1 MRCQCC
7 DKNLNDYESTR
18 KSVSTG
24 EYLDMCNKCYSTIS
38 DDLLSEV
45 RYDLYDGNEDD
56 EYEEGDYDEES
67 YYKGRQR
74 DKFVVYYL

>member
-1 MRCQCC
+1 MRCHCC

-67 YYKGRQR
+67 Y
-74 DKFVVYYL
+74 

>member
-45 RYDLYDGNEDD
+45 RYDLYDGDEED
-56 EYEEGDYDEES
+56 EYTEGDYDEES
-67 YYKGRQR
+67 Y
-74 DKFVVYYL
+74 

>member
-1 MRCQCC
+1 MRCHCC

-45 RYDLYDGNEDD
+45 RYDLYDGNEED
-56 EYEEGDYDEES
+56 EYDEGDYDEE
-67 YYKGRQR
+67 YN
-74 DKFVVYYL
+74 

>member
-45 RYDLYDGNEDD
+45 RYDLYDGNEEDNED
-56 EYEEGDYDEES
+56 GEYDEES
-67 YYKGRQR
+67 Y
-74 DKFVVYYL
+74 